1 MKITSMIARLL
12 LGLIFAFFGSNLLL
26 NFLHSPMP
34 TGIAGQ
40 FFGALFASHFIQ
52 VVAVFQVV
60 PGILLLI
67 NRYVPLA
74 LALLGPVI
82 FNICLVHILMAPSG
96 LPMAAFL
103 VILWILTA
111 YRVRSVFLPLLR
123 QRVSE

>member
-1 MKITSMIARLL
+1 MKIASMIARLL

-26 NFLHSPMP
+26 NFLHASMP
-34 TGIAGQ
+34 TGLAGQ
-40 FFGALFASHFIQ
+40 FFAVLSASHYIP
-52 VVAVFQVV
+52 VIGVLQVV

-82 FNICLVHILMAPSG
+82 FNICLVHILMLPSG
-96 LPMAAFL
+96 LPMAAFV